1 MKKIFAA
8 LCALLLVPT
17 IASAGGE
24 RISVSELKTQTPA
37 AVEGTHEAYGR
48 TISFRAPVYVPDV
61 DTLPI
66 LRVKR
71 TCISAQTAE
80 ALGDSLEK
88 NTLYGQRAAMRP
100 GGLAESEASHFTA
113 YVQNLW
119 TSAADEAAIFAPN
132 QEKSLRDAEDFLARQ
147 TETLLGEQQIG
158 CLPYRAGLR
167 SERLVRDGAKKRRV
181 LHRGVGNPARH
192 TGCDGR
198 GTDVQPTER
207 TRRPAGA
214 LQRQLDC
221 AGRISFGCGLYLD
234 GDGDVARNRRG
245 SAGCAALRLGAGRAD
260 ADRLDRAGKNPG
272 CIQRDAGVCG
282 VCRARPEISGR

>member
-17 IASAGGE
+17 MASAGGE
-24 RISVSELKTQTPA
+24 RISLSELKAQTPA

-132 QEKSLRDAEDFLARQ
+132 QENSCGTPKTFWRGKRRRCSANSKSAVCRIARV
-147 TETLLGEQQIG
+147 
-158 CLPYRAGLR
+158 C
-167 SERLVRDGAKKRRV
+167 GAKG
-181 LHRGVGNPARH
+181 LCATARKK
-192 TGCDGR
+192 
-198 GTDVQPTER
+198 
-207 TRRPAGA
+207 AG
-214 LQRQLDC
+214 
-221 AGRISFGCGLYLD
+221 ITS
-234 GDGDVARNRRG
+234 RRG
-245 SAGCAALRLGAGRAD
+245 KPCAAYRL
-260 ADRLDRAGKNPG
+260 
-272 CIQRDAGVCG
+272 
-282 VCRARPEISGR
+282 